1 MIPELDPNTI
11 LMVEV
16 GSTAHGTGRSG
27 QEDHDE
33 TAVQVETPEQVL
45 GLSEGL
51 RNKMYRTQPEGT
63 QSGPGDTDRQVYS
76 LRSFLKLA
84 ASGNPS
90 IMLVLWAP
98 IEHTTHLGDFLR
110 ALGPKFIGRHM
121 IARYRGYMQSQAMRL
136 LGTKGG
142 GHGVRGGGGRPE
154 LIEKYGYD
162 TKYAMHVLRLAKQ
175 GFEFATTGRMT
186 LPMPEADRLEV
197 MRVRRGEFSLDDT
210 LGLIRNAEL
219 RLEEANRS
227 CTLPDQADKAAINE
241 FMVQTYRS
249 WWRNFGWNYDV
260 RAPRLRS
267 TVRLGGG
274 RNKSISTVGFPLA
287 ASRQNLR
294 SPCRTMS

>member
-162 TKYAMHVLRLAKQ
+162 TKYAMHCSRL
-175 GFEFATTGRMT
+175 GFQCLELLETGGLELPIPGAAGEWLKDVRHGRVSFTDWWEET
-186 LPMPEADRLEV
+186 LMLDSELELWLTKDSVPETANTKAIV
-197 MRVRRGEFSLDDT
+197 EFSVEAHKHHW
-210 LGLIRNAEL
+210 GLL
-219 RLEEANRS
+219 
-227 CTLPDQADKAAINE
+227 
-241 FMVQTYRS
+241 
-249 WWRNFGWNYDV
+249 
-260 RAPRLRS
+260 
-267 TVRLGGG
+267 
-274 RNKSISTVGFPLA
+274 
-287 ASRQNLR
+287 
-294 SPCRTMS
+294 